1 MTKQDICRIVAG
13 VSVILIGAAICVGGV
28 QLWGGA
34 PASWPDVIAA
44 DATVKSTAK
53 GMIAMAVILV
63 VAGVAVISNVG
74 WGQLAAVIAVTI
86 FVVTGFWANQ
96 VLFGSVRPMHAGP
109 NVAIGALIL
118 LLLRIGYSKRGS

>member
-34 PASWPDVIAA
+34 PASWPDVIAG

-53 GMIAMAVILV
+53 GMMAMSVILII
-63 VAGVAVISNVG
+63 AGGAVISNVW
-74 WGQLAAVIAVTI
+74 WGQLAAVIAVAI

-96 VLFGSVRPMHAGP
+96 VLFGNVRPMHAGP
-109 NVAIGALIL
+109 NVAVGALIL
-118 LLLRIGYSKRGS
+118 WLLWIGYSKRGA